1 MPSFEVNR
9 MIAEI
14 NNKISQ
20 SGRNLS
26 DRLEDKL
33 TGDFFGTIRYLP
45 FEFGLKQVLASTL
58 FPNVAEG
65 IEFKKKI
72 KQETGF
78 QYEIEFWPRHDEGEI
93 DIILTF
99 GQVTVG
105 IEVKYL
111 SGLSSEDDEDPL
123 IEVTPE
129 ESRNQLARYS
139 RLLERLEPKGA
150 KYLIFLAPL
159 HTVKKVENALKNR
172 PILSPGCVLGFLT
185 WEDVLTS
192 LEKSESIQLN
202 KGYHLMITDLAQLL
216 RHKGFI
222 RFHGFGSVSDVKV
235 TTNSYLFEYNKKNS
249 WEWPIQKID
258 GRNSYVYKD

>member
-1 MPSFEVNR
+1 

-45 FEFGLKQVLASTL
+45 FEFGLKQVLSSTL
-58 FPNVAEG
+58 FPDAAEG

-78 QYEIEFWPRHDEGEI
+78 RYEIQFWPRHDEGEI
-93 DIILTF
+93 DLILTF
-99 GQVTVG
+99 GHATVG

-111 SGLSSEDDEDPL
+111 SGLSSEDDDDPL
-123 IEVTPE
+123 VEVTPE

-139 RLLERLEPKGA
+139 RLLERLEPKGV
-150 KYLIFLAPL
+150 KYLIFLAPFR
-159 HTVKKVENALKNR
+159 TVKNVENALKNR
-172 PILSPGCVLGFLT
+172 PILSPGVVLGFLT
-185 WEDVLTS
+185 WEDVLST
-192 LEKSESIQLN
+192 LEGIETLQLN
-202 KGYHLMITDLAQLL
+202 NGQEKMIADLAQLL
-216 RHKGFI
+216 RHKGFF
-222 RFHGFGSVSDVKV
+222 RFHGFGSVSDVNV
-235 TTNSYLFEYNKKNS
+235 TTNSYQFEYSKENS
-249 WEWPIQKID
+249 WEWPIQKVD
-258 GRNSYVYKD
+258 GRNSYVFKD